1 MNKKIAAVEQL
12 QKVLNQLRKEIKFSI
27 EIITPEIAQT
37 MLKTSKGNRNIK
49 QDTLRGLV
57 AEILGGKWA
66 VNGETIVLDEENS
79 LLDGHHRLEAIVKSN
94 TAVICIIVSGI
105 RRDTWTTMDSGCARS
120 LGDAFK
126 IEGIPSYSIVS
137 TGVAGVLAK
146 MAIDT
151 NGIHTLG
158 SGNMLK
164 RSGNSRKDAMNFYY
178 TNAEVFQTMAGLSQ
192 KVYKKLPCFRTK
204 EVIVLSCYLII
215 AKKHEINQ
223 VLEFW
228 NLVINGGDMFATMRS
243 VFMNDAQETRYKKMS
258 SDCRHSYIA
267 TIWNYYIQ
275 KHYVKKVRYN
285 LGEHVD
291 FI

>member
-1 MNKKIAAVEQL
+1 MNKKLVPVEQL
-12 QKVLNQLRKEIKFSI
+12 QKVLNQLRKDIKFSI

-37 MLKTSKGNRNIK
+37 MLKTSKGNRNLK
-49 QDTLRGLV
+49 QDTLKGLI
-57 AEILGGKWA
+57 AEILGGKWS
-66 VNGETIVLDEENS
+66 VNGETIVLDEDNS

-105 RRDTWTTMDSGCARS
+105 SRDTWTTMDSGCARS
-120 LGDAFK
+120 LGDMFK

-137 TGVAGVLAK
+137 TGVSGVLAK
-146 MAIDT
+146 IAMDT
-151 NGIHTLG
+151 TGINTLG
-158 SGNMLK
+158 NGNMLK
-164 RSGNSRKDAMNFYY
+164 RSGNSRKDALEFYY
-178 TNAEVFQTMAGLSQ
+178 QHAEVFQTIATLSQ
-192 KVYKKLPCFRTK
+192 KVYKKLPCFRIK
-204 EVIVLSCYLII
+204 EVMVLSCYLII
-215 AKKHEINQ
+215 VKKHDINQ

-228 NLVINGGDMFATMRS
+228 NLVINGADMFATLRS
-243 VFMNDAQETRYKKMS
+243 VFMNDFQEIRYKKMS
-258 SDCRHSYIA
+258 TDSRYSYIA